1 MSLKKI
7 FEHKDPHYPFRKGE
21 PWIYD
26 ALHIGVL
33 VLSIWLLVSISIDTF
48 KNIDF
53 SIQPKFL
60 KFQLWICLAF
70 LADFFIEWLMADKK
84 WSYLGSHLLFFLV
97 SIPYLNIFHYFN
109 IHFSAE
115 TEYWIR
121 FIPLVRGGYAL
132 AIVMGWFTYN
142 RATSLFLSYVVTLV
156 STIYFGSLVFYVC
169 EQKVN
174 PLVVTYS
181 DALWW
186 AFMDATTVGSN
197 IVAVTLVGRV
207 LSVLLA
213 ALGMMMFPIFTVY
226 VTNLIQKHNEE
237 GLSAVL
243 QPVDT
248 HLDTKDSK
256 DKKSSA
262 SSTSDTTPAQAQSAS
277 QSSSQSSTP
286 TT

>member
-1 MSLKKI
+1 MSLKSL
-7 FEHKDPHYPFRKGE
+7 FEKRDPHYPFRKGR

-26 ALHIGVL
+26 TLHIMVL
-33 VLSIWLLVSISIDTF
+33 VLSLWLLISISIDTF
-48 KNIDF
+48 NNINF

-60 KFQLWICLAF
+60 KFQFWICIAF
-70 LADFFIEWLMADKK
+70 LADFFIEFFMSDKK
-84 WSYLGSHLLFFLV
+84 WSYLGSHWLFFLV

-109 IHFSAE
+109 LQFSPE

-142 RATSLFLSYVVTLV
+142 RATSLFLTYVVTLCA
-156 STIYFGSLVFYVC
+156 TIYFGSLVFYVC
-169 EQKVN
+169 EQNVN
-174 PLVVTYS
+174 PLVVTYD

-197 IVAVTLVGRV
+197 IVAVTVVGRV

-237 GLSAVL
+237 GLSQIL
-243 QPVDT
+243 KPIET
-248 HLDTKDSK
+248 KSESKEKDSK
-256 DKKSSA
+256 EQTAVDSKP
-262 SSTSDTTPAQAQSAS
+262 STSTQN
-277 QSSSQSSTP
+277 
-286 TT
+286 